1 MLTKRQRALLAR
13 ITAEINAGRKP
24 SYREMASAHGLKS
37 QGSLYAMVDK
47 LIERG
52 HLHRENGELKLG
64 PRVMWMRFDDDTKT
78 LIPLKR
84 KRIAA

>member
-1 MLTKRQRALLAR
+1 MLTKRQRDLLTH

-24 SYREMASAHGLKS
+24 SYRAMASAQGLRS
-37 QGSLYAMVDK
+37 CGSLYVMVSN

-52 HLHRENGELKLG
+52 HLHRHNGELKLG
-64 PRVMWMRFDDDTKT
+64 PRIMWMRFDDDTKT